1 MGFNQEEKEFFR
13 QLGLRLR
20 QARIERRETQEDL
33 GVRAGISR
41 QLLARMEQGEPSVA
55 LGKWIRVSS
64 ILGLLD
70 TWNQALTVPV
80 DPFVEYD
87 AKQRQLNKLRKTR
100 VRKK

>member
-1 MGFNQEEKEFFR
+1 MDLNQDEKEFFR
-13 QLGLRLR
+13 ELGLRLR
-20 QARIERRETQEDL
+20 KARIERRETQEGL

-70 TWNQALTVPV
+70 TWSQALTVPV

-87 AKQRQLNKLRKTR
+87 KKQRQLDKLRKTR